1 MPQSRHEH
9 GGSAHQQNF
18 TQPRRLGDFVDG
30 LDFYNIKTVVI
41 SASIKSC
48 YDAIQSIIAGADSI
62 ALTYPIFCQLLD
74 HPVTREGI
82 ERFTDDY
89 NSVYDK

>member
-1 MPQSRHEH
+1 MGH
-9 GGSAHQQNF
+9 
-18 TQPRRLGDFVDG
+18 DG
-30 LDFYNIKTVVI
+30 MQLVRDVRKIYAFYNIKTVVI